1 MSPYRRTT
9 VTDEEHVWFT
19 HVADYIAKQTARTLA
34 KDRMRLGQAHK
45 YLLIAHLEA
54 LAQGMGDDEAVRFV
68 EAVLDEFTIP
78 LTPPQRTRADEQAY
92 RRMLRVHLTQP
103 VSRATRDG

>member
-1 MSPYRRTT
+1 
-9 VTDEEHVWFT
+9 
-19 HVADYIAKQTARTLA
+19 
-34 KDRMRLGQAHK
+34 
-45 YLLIAHLEA
+45 
-54 LAQGMGDDEAVRFV
+54 MGDDEAVRFV